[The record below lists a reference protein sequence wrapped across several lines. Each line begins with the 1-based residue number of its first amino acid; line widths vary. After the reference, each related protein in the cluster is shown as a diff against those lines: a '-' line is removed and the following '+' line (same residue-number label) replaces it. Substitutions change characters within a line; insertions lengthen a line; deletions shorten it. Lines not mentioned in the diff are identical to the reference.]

1 MPKANVNIDIEGASL
16 RLGEATAAHVAAIG
30 KADIIGL
37 RLSEAKAELAA
48 KETAR
53 GAVIQG
59 LATGAGTATED
70 KPGTQVA
77 IKSANQ
83 GVVDAQGRVATMQA
97 VHDQALANAKAAES
111 DKIRAQNAHTR
122 EMAKVSRL
130 EYADSLNQVATLA
143 NALDLAMTEALA
155 RGETLVSAKYLVDAL
170 TPSRAIAVNDDT
182 VVRLDKLC
190 ACLAPR
196 ILRAVID
203 NRPDYVSH
211 AELASWHRA
220 EVNR

>member
-111 DKIRAQNAHTR
+111 DKIRTKRPHSRNGQGQPARIRGFFEPSCHAGERAGPRHDGGARSRRDIGKR
-122 EMAKVSRL
+122 EISCRR
-130 EYADSLNQVATLA
+130 ADAF
-143 NALDLAMTEALA
+143 A
-155 RGETLVSAKYLVDAL
+155 R
-170 TPSRAIAVNDDT
+170 
-182 VVRLDKLC
+182 
-190 ACLAPR
+190 
-196 ILRAVID
+196 
-203 NRPDYVSH
+203 
-211 AELASWHRA
+211 HRR
-220 EVNR
+220 E